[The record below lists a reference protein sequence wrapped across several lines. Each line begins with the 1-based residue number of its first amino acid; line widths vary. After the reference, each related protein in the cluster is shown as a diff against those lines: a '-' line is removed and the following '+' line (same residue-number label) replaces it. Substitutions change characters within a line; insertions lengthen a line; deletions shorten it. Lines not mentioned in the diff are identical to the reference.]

1 MKKLL
6 FLDVETTGLNHE
18 DRTCG
23 IAYKCPDENLEVD
36 LLIKPPLPIKLEAS
50 MTNHI
55 ANYMV
60 EDKPS
65 FDEATGPIKTKE
77 LIQDSIMVAHNA
89 KFDIQ
94 MLQKEGIIVQD
105 HICTYK
111 VALML
116 DPTGDR
122 FQRSNL
128 QYLRYFYDIRVKADA
143 HTAMGDVVVLEA
155 VFEKM
160 FDEVVKFDGDFDPV
174 TSVDKAIEKM
184 IEVSKLP
191 AKIPRFQFGKHG
203 PNEDRE
209 KGLLITEVAS
219 IDPGYL
225 QWLKREK
232 MKEEVLD
239 ADWIYTLDEA
249 LKNAKAPH

>member
-23 IAYKCPDENLEVD
+23 IAYKVPAENLEVD
-36 LLIKPPLPIKLEAS
+36 ILVKPPLPIKLEAS

-60 EDKPS
+60 EDKPT
-65 FDEATGPIKTKE
+65 FEEADITNQIS
-77 LIQDSIMVAHNA
+77 LIAEHGVLVAHNA
-89 KFDIQ
+89 KFDMQ
-94 MLQKEGIIVQD
+94 MLKKEGLGFPQ

-143 HTAMGDVVVLEA
+143 HTAMGDVIVLEQ
-155 VFEKM
+155 VFNKM
-160 FDEVVKFDGDFDPV
+160 LAELTSSELGL
-174 TSVDKAIEKM
+174 SVDNAIDKM

-203 PNEDRE
+203 PNEERE
-209 KGLLITEVAS
+209 KGLLITEVATK
-219 IDPGYL
+219 DPGYL
-225 QWLKREK
+225 QWLKKEK

-239 ADWIYTLDEA
+239 VDWIYTLDEA